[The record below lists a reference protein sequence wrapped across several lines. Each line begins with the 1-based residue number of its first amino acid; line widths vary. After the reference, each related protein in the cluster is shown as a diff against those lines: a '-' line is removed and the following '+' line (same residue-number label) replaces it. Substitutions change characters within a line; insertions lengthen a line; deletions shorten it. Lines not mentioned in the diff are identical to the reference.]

1 MYNIFYII
9 KMFFVYWF
17 SYFFRAL
24 YYYKFDVW
32 YYNRKIVTY
41 KKKLVEL
48 RTEKK
53 KILDEVMEKETFKVA
68 KEILEKYAP
77 HQLQSMTSQN
87 FVSKLIFNIA
97 CIHCAS

>member
-1 MYNIFYII
+1 MLGSNI
-9 KMFFVYWF
+9 
-17 SYFFRAL
+17 SYCFRAL

-41 KKKLVEL
+41 KKKLIEL
-48 RTEKK
+48 KSVKK
-53 KILDEVMEKETFKVA
+53 KLLDEVMEKETFKVA

-87 FVSKLIFNIA
+87 FVSKSKFHFILI
-97 CIHCAS
+97 HYVR

>member
-1 MYNIFYII
+1 MVKKSEVYEIYIYHYLI
-9 KMFFVYWF
+9 V
-17 SYFFRAL
+17 FRAL

-32 YYNRKIVTY
+32 YYNRKIVSY
-41 KKKLVEL
+41 KKKLLEL
-48 RTEKK
+48 RSEKK

-87 FVSKLIFNIA
+87 FVSR
-97 CIHCAS
+97 

>member
-1 MYNIFYII
+1 LC
-9 KMFFVYWF
+9 FF
-17 SYFFRAL
+17 SAL

-32 YYNRKIVTY
+32 YYNRKIVAY
-41 KKKLVEL
+41 KKKLIEL

-87 FVSKLIFNIA
+87 FVSKFDLNFA
-97 CIHCAS
+97 HIHYVS

>member
-1 MYNIFYII
+1 MVGSNINY
-9 KMFFVYWF
+9 Y
-17 SYFFRAL
+17 FRAL

-41 KKKLVEL
+41 KKKLIEL
-48 RTEKK
+48 KSVKK
-53 KILDEVMEKETFKVA
+53 KLLDEVMEKETFKVA

-87 FVSKLIFNIA
+87 FVSISELYF
-97 CIHCAS
+97 IHIHYVR

>member
-1 MYNIFYII
+1 VIGSNI
-9 KMFFVYWF
+9 
-17 SYFFRAL
+17 SYCFRAL

-41 KKKLVEL
+41 KKKLIEL
-48 RTEKK
+48 KSVKK
-53 KILDEVMEKETFKVA
+53 KLLDEVMEKETFKVA

-87 FVSKLIFNIA
+87 FVSIFQLYFILI
-97 CIHCAS
+97 HYGR